1 LKNLGINI
9 IIVQGCIGDNFLHE
23 VSTRTI
29 TPIVPV
35 ETPILLAA
43 TVLANSKLFV
53 SGRYHPSIMASLGGT
68 PCIFLGS
75 NSHKNTA
82 LQEILEYES
91 VEEFSAYP
99 SSDECIKILE
109 KAKVILEEGEEK
121 RTKIKTVV
129 SKLSQDARKVV
140 EIISL

>member
-1 LKNLGINI
+1 
-9 IIVQGCIGDNFLHE
+9 
-23 VSTRTI
+23 
-29 TPIVPV
+29 VPV

-99 SSDECIKILE
+99 SSDECSKILE